1 MSIWITSPWWGGRGT
16 GPDEI
21 LDLSKVL
28 TSPRSRTGSRPIVE
42 RWKFGL
48 KHVCRW
54 GVRRSTFWKPRPFR
68 SVSTVRVIAFGSA
81 DLGVSTGR
89 MRGGKEGIDAAEG
102 GSESGGIT
110 IGGGVG
116 VGDGTVD
123 GEDCDVW
130 MGGGVTGRGW
140 CVLEQVVG
148 C

>member
-28 TSPRSRTGSRPIVE
+28 TSPRSRTGSRSRVE

-48 KHVCRW
+48 KHVFRW

-89 MRGGKEGIDAAEG
+89 MRGGEGGIDTVEG
-102 GSESGGIT
+102 GCESGGINV
-110 IGGGVG
+110 GGGVG
-116 VGDGTVD
+116 VGDGNVEGED
-123 GEDCDVW
+123 GEVG